1 MDAAEPPRIVFESPD
16 SCRESD
22 RAEELL
28 RRTLTPALAP
38 SHGWVVTMRIDHVGP
53 RSLRAEGEITD
64 TAGAPVAHRSIAG
77 SAGGGDCA
85 GLAKAVGVWA
95 QLVLDAELRRANAA
109 AMAKPDASAIV
120 RAGAGAGAGAG
131 GGAHG
136 GAGSRARAE
145 LGARSAA
152 GGDLGGEPDVGA
164 GGGVGVGIGDGT
176 GTAAGTGVVSP
187 GDAGVETP
195 GAWPAPAPLDKPSP
209 EHDWYLHHEE
219 ARTLEIGAGVFLMTG
234 TGGGALAGPTAFVV
248 VEAGH
253 GIFLRPALAFGQS
266 LTSLPPSDIHN
277 STWAATRFD
286 ACLRLPGLYTRHHG
300 MQLDLCGGTDLGF
313 TTVASDTQ
321 TTLPYLD
328 VGPSIDLRGELGSR
342 LSAVLRLVAG
352 VNLLR
357 PSFNDLSNTAEQ
369 VPVATGRLELA
380 FSWDLR

>member
-1 MDAAEPPRIVFESPD
+1 LDAAEPPRIVFESPD
-16 SCRESD
+16 TCRESD

-38 SHGWVVTMRIDHVGP
+38 AHGWVVTMRVDRVGS
-53 RSLRAEGEITD
+53 RSLRAQGEITD
-64 TAGAPVAHRSIAG
+64 ATGAPVAHRSITG
-77 SAGGGDCA
+77 STAGGDCG

-109 AMAKPDASAIV
+109 AMAKPDAAAV
-120 RAGAGAGAGAG
+120 VGPGAGSGAGSGAHAGAGAG
-131 GGAHG
+131 GRTGA
-136 GAGSRARAE
+136 
-145 LGARSAA
+145 GARS
-152 GGDLGGEPDVGA
+152 GA
-164 GGGVGVGIGDGT
+164 GADPGADPGGGASVGVGVGVGVGDGT
-176 GTAAGTGVVSP
+176 GTGAGTGVVSA

-195 GAWPAPAPLDKPSP
+195 GAWPAPAPLEKPSP

-219 ARTLEIGAGVFLMTG
+219 ARTLELGAGVFLMTG

-277 STWAATRFD
+277 SMWAATRFD

-313 TTVASDTQ
+313 TTVASDAQ

-328 VGPSIDLRGELGSR
+328 LGPSIDLRGELGSR

-352 VNLLR
+352 VNLLQ
-357 PSFNDLSNTAEQ
+357 PSFKDLSGNAEQ
-369 VPVATGRLELA
+369 VPLATGRLELA